1 MNYVVVCI
9 RDRLTGFGS
18 PLLASSVEMGT
29 RDFLDACE
37 NLPPRR
43 KADLSFYQLGM
54 FDTDSG
60 FIASNSVPSF
70 ICAGDSAM
78 HDLPFGDDVDENN

>member
-1 MNYVVVCI
+1 MNYVVVAI

-18 PLLASSVEMGT
+18 PILASSPEMGT

-43 KADLSFYQLGM
+43 KADLSFYQLGT

-60 FIASNSVPSF
+60 LILPNGVPVYICSADSN
-70 ICAGDSAM
+70 M
-78 HDLPFGDDVDENN
+78 HELPFGDDADENK